1 MKYLN
6 EWDSGSWIGFMIH
19 WGLRGFFF
27 FPFKYKL
34 LFVGVNEQ

>member
-6 EWDSGSWIGFMIH
+6 EWDGDSWNGFMIH
-19 WGLRGFFF
+19 WGLMGF

>member
-27 FPFKYKL
+27 PFKYKL
-34 LFVGVNEQ
+34 LFVGVNE